1 MIDQKFIALM
11 EKYFSNEISGEEKKE
26 LDQLLKSSKELHS
39 EFEEQKRIKEV
50 LNKMKFKNPSREV
63 WDSYWLG
70 IYNRLERGLAWI
82 VISVGA
88 IIFFGY
94 ASFEI
99 VNAFIKDTQ
108 APMLAKIGISLLA
121 FGGLILLFSLIR
133 EKIFTSKRDKYKEIQ
148 R

>member
-11 EKYFSNEISGEEKKE
+11 EKYFSNEISGEDKKE
-26 LDQLLKSSKELHS
+26 LDQLLKSSKELRS

-50 LNKMKFKNPSREV
+50 LNKMKLKNPSREV
-63 WDSYWLG
+63 WDNYWLG

>member
-11 EKYFSNEISGEEKKE
+11 EKYFSNEISGEEKSE

-50 LNKMKFKNPSREV
+50 LKKMKLKNPSREV

-121 FGGLILLFSLIR
+121 LGGLILLFSLIR